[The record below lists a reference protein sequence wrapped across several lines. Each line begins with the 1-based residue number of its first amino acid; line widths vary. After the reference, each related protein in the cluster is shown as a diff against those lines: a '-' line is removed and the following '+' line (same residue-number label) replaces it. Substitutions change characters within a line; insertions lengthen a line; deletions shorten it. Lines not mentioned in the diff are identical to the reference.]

1 MDYINNKGEKIGSL
15 TTVIS
20 NDRTV
25 TINRIG
31 DIATFTVRD
40 RSTGKVSSESF
51 FGDLP
56 FDK

>member
-20 NDRTV
+20 NEKSV
-25 TINRIG
+25 TMNRIG
-31 DIATFTVRD
+31 DATTFTVRD
-40 RSTGKVSSESF
+40 RKTGQVSSETF

-56 FDK
+56 FGK